1 MPAFLRFQDS
11 GQVEISLSENMNDV
25 GVRDVVNCVI
35 ASVEGLLGTDRM
47 TTGAAVLRMTGF
59 SLVSCCVRCV
69 SICRLPG
76 RVIVVLSGMIVM
88 PVVVLSV
95 GECGEAAEN
104 QCNAI
109 FANSCHIGY

>member
-47 TTGAAVLRMTGF
+47 TTGAAV
-59 SLVSCCVRCV
+59 VSV
-69 SICRLPG
+69 PG
-76 RVIVVLSGMIVM
+76 LVVLRR
-88 PVVVLSV
+88 
-95 GECGEAAEN
+95 
-104 QCNAI
+104 
-109 FANSCHIGY
+109 